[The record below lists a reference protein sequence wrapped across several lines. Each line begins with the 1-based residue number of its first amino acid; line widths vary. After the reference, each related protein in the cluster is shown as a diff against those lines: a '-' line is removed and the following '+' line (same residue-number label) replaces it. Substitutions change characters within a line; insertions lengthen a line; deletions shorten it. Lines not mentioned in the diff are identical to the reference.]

1 MLTRLLALD
10 TRTGK
15 HVLIVT
21 DAVAD
26 SAGCDERDDG
36 GARHPV
42 PPRRPRHRARDEA
55 AARRA
60 PGVRQERGRP
70 PTRRDR
76 SSKKHVRNG
85 PGAAAAF
92 ILAVAGVDAPL
103 LGRSARRFRAM
114 RRLRRG
120 SRARRLAPGPAHRPV
135 RDVGGDARGVVVRA
149 VGGEAAMGL
158 QARRRGAHLDA
169 LRAGPRQHRRHPAL
183 RPRVRRRQQVHPAPR
198 HPAPALH
205 RRPQAGHDVHRAR
218 FVGILR
224 RHGWYRIG
232 QHARLQPRAH
242 ERAGRTRVDH
252 GRSAHGAPRRR
263 RRQLRRRRG
272 HPRHTAQPH
281 RRGPRRG

>member
-1 MLTRLLALD
+1 M
-10 TRTGK
+10 
-15 HVLIVT
+15 LIVT

-60 PGVRQERGRP
+60 PGVRRGARSP
-70 PTRRDR
+70 STRRDR
-76 SSKKHVRNG
+76 SSKKHVRSG

-103 LGRSARRFRAM
+103 LSRPRAREARRFRAM

-149 VGGEAAMGL
+149 VGGRSSDGAPSSA
-158 QARRRGAHLDA
+158 ARRSSR
-169 LRAGPRQHRRHPAL
+169 
-183 RPRVRRRQQVHPAPR
+183 
-198 HPAPALH
+198 
-205 RRPQAGHDVHRAR
+205 
-218 FVGILR
+218 
-224 RHGWYRIG
+224 
-232 QHARLQPRAH
+232 
-242 ERAGRTRVDH
+242 
-252 GRSAHGAPRRR
+252 RSARWSSPTPASSRTPPPRSPSSTSSSCPSPSRSCSSPPTSS
-263 RRQLRRRRG
+263 G
-272 HPRHTAQPH
+272 S
-281 RRGPRRG
+281 